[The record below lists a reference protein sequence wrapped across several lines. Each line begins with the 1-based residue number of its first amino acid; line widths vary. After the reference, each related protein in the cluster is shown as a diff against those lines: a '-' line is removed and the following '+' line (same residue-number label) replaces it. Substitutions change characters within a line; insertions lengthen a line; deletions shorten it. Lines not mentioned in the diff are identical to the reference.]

1 MADKPQYPPLP
12 FYMRRYGLVRK
23 ERRMVGNIAGGRS
36 PRYGTE
42 PDAQLGALEAYA
54 AQAHGYLGIG
64 GDQLPRLAG
73 LLRPAV
79 LESWLRSIRSGVD
92 PMDVLGGRGLRGA
105 DLQRYRETHPI
116 AALMPLIDK
125 LLVQDTARTGL
136 IVVVADQFGRVLSV
150 HGNAEQEAAVAEI
163 GLRAG
168 NDLSERRIGTN
179 AVGMVVRTGRAAW
192 VHGPEH
198 FLHRM
203 HLITGA
209 AAPVHD
215 PDGRLVGVLMIAGG
229 VRVAK
234 PEILALVK
242 AAATAAEMDL
252 LLMAMRSG
260 ERTAGESDT
269 ARPHPA
275 GRLGLDVLGL
285 GQPQLSVADDRVP
298 LSQRHAEILLLLAE
312 HPEGLGADHLALLLD
327 DTDLGN
333 GTIRAAMSRLRA
345 VVGATVVGSRPYR
358 LRVPIA
364 TDVEALRAAL
374 DSGDVDSALRLYAGP
389 VLPRSTAP
397 GVIDIRDELRVRLRT
412 AVLSSGDSEV
422 LRRWTAGPE
431 GRDDA
436 AAWAAYRATID
447 RNSPM
452 YAQIEAK
459 IRVLD
464 LRLGADATQ
473 MQRFGA

>member
-1 MADKPQYPPLP
+1 
-12 FYMRRYGLVRK
+12 
-23 ERRMVGNIAGGRS
+23 MVSNLAGGRP
-36 PRYGTE
+36 PRHGVEPGT
-42 PDAQLGALEAYA
+42 QLGALEAYA
-54 AQAHGYLGIG
+54 AQAHGYLSAG
-64 GDQLPRLAG
+64 GEQLSQLAG
-73 LLRPAV
+73 LLRPVV
-79 LESWLRSIRSGVD
+79 LESWLRSVRGGVD
-92 PMDVLGGRGLRGA
+92 PMDPLDGRGLRGA
-105 DLQRYRETHPI
+105 DLQRYRDAHPI

-136 IVVVADQFGRVLSV
+136 IVAVADQFGRVLWV
-150 HGNAEQEAAVAEI
+150 HGNPDQVDAAAEI

-168 NDLSERRIGTN
+168 DDLSERRIGTN
-179 AVGMVVRTGRAAW
+179 AVGLVVRTGRAAW
-192 VHGPEH
+192 IHGPEH

-203 HLITGA
+203 HQITGA

-242 AAATAAEMDL
+242 ATSTAAEMDL
-252 LLMAMRSG
+252 LLTAMRAGQRGTVSS
-260 ERTAGESDT
+260 TGESS
-269 ARPHPA
+269 AA
-275 GRLGLDVLGL
+275 RLGLDVLGL
-285 GQPQLSVADDRVP
+285 GQPLLTVAGDRVP

-327 DTDLGN
+327 DTDLDN

-345 VVGATVVGSRPYR
+345 VVGPNVFGSRPYR
-358 LRVPIA
+358 LRVHVA
-364 TDVEALRAAL
+364 TDIEALRAAL
-374 DSGDVDSALRLYAGP
+374 DSGAVDTALRLYAGP

-397 GVIDIRDELRVRLRT
+397 GIIDIRDELRVRLRA
-412 AVLSSGDSEV
+412 AVLGSGDAAV
-422 LRRWTAGPE
+422 LRRWTACAE

-436 AAWAAYRATID
+436 AAWVAYRATVD
-447 RNSPM
+447 RDSPL

-464 LRLGADATQ
+464 RRLGADATR
-473 MQRFGA
+473 MQRSRS

>member
-1 MADKPQYPPLP
+1 
-12 FYMRRYGLVRK
+12 
-23 ERRMVGNIAGGRS
+23 MVSNLAGGRP
-36 PRYGTE
+36 PRHGVEPGT
-42 PDAQLGALEAYA
+42 QLGALEAYA
-54 AQAHGYLGIG
+54 AQAHGYLSAG
-64 GDQLPRLAG
+64 GEQLSQLAG
-73 LLRPAV
+73 LLRPVV
-79 LESWLRSIRSGVD
+79 LESWLRSVRGGVD
-92 PMDVLGGRGLRGA
+92 PMDPLDARGLRGA
-105 DLQRYRETHPI
+105 DLQRYRDAHPI

-136 IVVVADQFGRVLSV
+136 IVAVADQFGRVLWV
-150 HGNAEQEAAVAEI
+150 HGNPDQVDAAAEI

-168 NDLSERRIGTN
+168 DDLSERRIGTN
-179 AVGMVVRTGRAAW
+179 AVGLVVRTGRAAW
-192 VHGPEH
+192 IHGPEH

-203 HLITGA
+203 HQITGA

-242 AAATAAEMDL
+242 ATSTAAEMDL
-252 LLMAMRSG
+252 LLTVMRAGQRGAVSPTG
-260 ERTAGESDT
+260 EISA
-269 ARPHPA
+269 A
-275 GRLGLDVLGL
+275 RLGLDVLGL
-285 GQPQLSVADDRVP
+285 GQPLLTVAGDRVP

-327 DTDLGN
+327 DTDLDN

-345 VVGATVVGSRPYR
+345 VVGPNVFGSRPYR
-358 LRVPIA
+358 LRVHVA
-364 TDVEALRAAL
+364 TDIEALRAAL
-374 DSGDVDSALRLYAGP
+374 DSGAVDTALRLYAGP

-397 GVIDIRDELRVRLRT
+397 GIIDIRDELRVRLRA
-412 AVLSSGDSEV
+412 AVLGSGDAAV
-422 LRRWTAGPE
+422 LRRWTACAE

-436 AAWAAYRATID
+436 SAWGAYRATVD
-447 RNSPM
+447 RDSPL

-464 LRLGADATQ
+464 RRLGADATR
-473 MQRFGA
+473 MQRSGS

>member
-1 MADKPQYPPLP
+1 
-12 FYMRRYGLVRK
+12 
-23 ERRMVGNIAGGRS
+23 MVSNLAGGRP
-36 PRYGTE
+36 PRHGVEPGT
-42 PDAQLGALEAYA
+42 QLGALEAYA
-54 AQAHGYLGIG
+54 AQAHGYLSAG
-64 GDQLPRLAG
+64 GEQLSQLAG
-73 LLRPAV
+73 LLRPVV
-79 LESWLRSIRSGVD
+79 LESWLRSVRGGVD
-92 PMDVLGGRGLRGA
+92 PMDPLDGRGLRGA
-105 DLQRYRETHPI
+105 DLQRYRDAHPI

-136 IVVVADQFGRVLSV
+136 IVAVADQFGRVLWV
-150 HGNAEQEAAVAEI
+150 HGNPDQVDAAAEI

-168 NDLSERRIGTN
+168 DDLSERRIGTN
-179 AVGMVVRTGRAAW
+179 AVGLVVRTGRAAW
-192 VHGPEH
+192 IHGPEH

-203 HLITGA
+203 HQITGA

-242 AAATAAEMDL
+242 ATSTAAEMDL
-252 LLMAMRSG
+252 LLTAMRAGQRETVSSTG
-260 ERTAGESDT
+260 EISA
-269 ARPHPA
+269 A
-275 GRLGLDVLGL
+275 RLGLDVLGL
-285 GQPQLSVADDRVP
+285 GQPLLTVAGDRVP

-327 DTDLGN
+327 DTDLDN

-345 VVGATVVGSRPYR
+345 VVGPNVFGSRPYR
-358 LRVPIA
+358 LRVHVA
-364 TDVEALRAAL
+364 TDIEALRAAL
-374 DSGDVDSALRLYAGP
+374 DSGAVDTALRLYAGP

-397 GVIDIRDELRVRLRT
+397 GIIDIRDELRVRLRA
-412 AVLSSGDSEV
+412 AVLGSGDAAV
-422 LRRWTAGPE
+422 LRRWTACAE

-436 AAWAAYRATID
+436 AAWVAYRATVD
-447 RNSPM
+447 RDSPL

-464 LRLGADATQ
+464 RRLGADATR
-473 MQRFGA
+473 MQRSRS

>member
-1 MADKPQYPPLP
+1 
-12 FYMRRYGLVRK
+12 
-23 ERRMVGNIAGGRS
+23 MVSNLAGGRP
-36 PRYGTE
+36 PRHGVEPGT
-42 PDAQLGALEAYA
+42 QLGALEAYA
-54 AQAHGYLGIG
+54 AQAHGYLSAG
-64 GDQLPRLAG
+64 GEQLSQLAG
-73 LLRPAV
+73 LLRPVV
-79 LESWLRSIRSGVD
+79 LESWLRSVRGGVD
-92 PMDVLGGRGLRGA
+92 PMDPLDGRGLRGA
-105 DLQRYRETHPI
+105 DLQRYRDAHPI

-136 IVVVADQFGRVLSV
+136 IVAVADQFGRVLWV
-150 HGNAEQEAAVAEI
+150 HGNPDQIDAAAEI

-168 NDLSERRIGTN
+168 DDLSERRIGTN
-179 AVGMVVRTGRAAW
+179 AVGLVVRTGRAAW
-192 VHGPEH
+192 IHGPEH

-203 HLITGA
+203 HQITGA

-242 AAATAAEMDL
+242 ATSTAAEMDL
-252 LLMAMRSG
+252 LLTAMR
-260 ERTAGESDT
+260 AGQRGAVSSTGDIAA
-269 ARPHPA
+269 ARM
-275 GRLGLDVLGL
+275 GLDVLGL
-285 GQPQLSVADDRVP
+285 GQPLLTVAGDRVP

-327 DTDLGN
+327 DTDLDN

-345 VVGATVVGSRPYR
+345 VVGPNVFGSRPYR
-358 LRVPIA
+358 LRVHIA
-364 TDVEALRAAL
+364 TDIEALRAAL
-374 DSGDVDSALRLYAGP
+374 DSGDVDTALRLYAGP

-397 GVIDIRDELRVRLRT
+397 GIIDIRDELRVRLRA
-412 AVLSSGDSEV
+412 AVLGSGDAAV
-422 LRRWTAGPE
+422 LRRWTACAE

-436 AAWAAYRATID
+436 AAWVVYRATVD
-447 RNSPM
+447 RDSPL

-464 LRLGADATQ
+464 RRLGADATR
-473 MQRFGA
+473 MQRSRS

>member
-1 MADKPQYPPLP
+1 M
-12 FYMRRYGLVRK
+12 GS
-23 ERRMVGNIAGGRS
+23 NIAGGR
-36 PRYGTE
+36 PPGQGIE
-42 PDAQLGALEAYA
+42 PGAQLGALEVYA
-54 AQAHGYLGIG
+54 AQAHGYLSAG
-64 GDQLPRLAG
+64 GDRLARLAG

-79 LESWLRSIRSGVD
+79 LESWLRSVRGGVD
-92 PMDVLGGRGLRGA
+92 PMDALDGRGLRGA
-105 DLQRYRETHPI
+105 DLQRYLQAHPI

-125 LLVQDTARTGL
+125 LLVRDTAGTGL

-150 HGNAEQEAAVAEI
+150 HGNAEQVAAAAEI

-168 NDLSERRIGTN
+168 DDLSERRIGTN
-179 AVGMVVRTGRAAW
+179 AVGLVVRTGRAAW
-192 VHGPEH
+192 IHGPEH

-203 HLITGA
+203 HRITGA

-242 AAATAAEMDL
+242 ATATAAEMDL
-252 LLMAMRSG
+252 LL
-260 ERTAGESDT
+260 TAT
-269 ARPHPA
+269 RARVDGRGRRDPAQPHPA

-285 GQPQLSVADDRVP
+285 GQPQLNLADARVP

-327 DTDLGN
+327 DTDLDN
-333 GTIRAAMSRLRA
+333 GTIRAAVSRLRA
-345 VVGATVVGSRPYR
+345 VVGPAVFGSRPYR
-358 LRVPIA
+358 LRVPVE
-364 TDVEALRAAL
+364 TDVAALRAAL

-397 GVIDIRDELRVRLRT
+397 GVIDIRDELRVRLRA
-412 AVLSSGDSEV
+412 AVLGSADAAV
-422 LRRWTAGPE
+422 LRRWTACQE
-431 GRDDA
+431 GREDA
-436 AAWAAYRATID
+436 AAWAAYRATVD
-447 RNSPM
+447 RESPL

-459 IRVLD
+459 LRVLD
-464 LRLGADATQ
+464 RRLGADATR
-473 MQRFGA
+473 MQRFGS

>member
-1 MADKPQYPPLP
+1 
-12 FYMRRYGLVRK
+12 
-23 ERRMVGNIAGGRS
+23 MVSNLAGGGN
-36 PRYGTE
+36 PNHGAE
-42 PDAQLGALEAYA
+42 PGSQLGALETYA
-54 AQAHGYLGIG
+54 AQAHGYLSLG
-64 GDQLPRLAG
+64 GDQLGQLPG
-73 LLRPAV
+73 LLRPMV
-79 LESWLRSIRSGVD
+79 LESWLRSVRGGVD
-92 PMDVLGGRGLRGA
+92 PMDDGDGRGLRGA
-105 DLQRYRETHPI
+105 DLERYRDAHPI
-116 AALMPLIDK
+116 AAVMPLVDK
-125 LLVQDTARTGL
+125 LLLRDATSTGL

-150 HGNAEQEAAVAEI
+150 HGNADRVQPAAEA
-163 GLRAG
+163 GLREG

-179 AVGMVVRTGRAAW
+179 AVGLVVRTGRAAW
-192 VHGPEH
+192 IHGPEH

-203 HLITGA
+203 HQITGA

-229 VRVAK
+229 VRVAR

-252 LLMAMRSG
+252 LLAAVRSG
-260 ERTAGESDT
+260 QDRRSHAD
-269 ARPHPA
+269 APA
-275 GRLGLDVLGL
+275 PERLGLEVLGL
-285 GQPQLSVADDRVP
+285 GQPQLTVAGERVP

-312 HPEGLGADHLALLLD
+312 HSEGLSADHLALLLD
-327 DTDLGN
+327 DADLDN
-333 GTIRAAMSRLRA
+333 ATIRAAMSRLRS
-345 VVGATVVGSRPYR
+345 VVGSNVFGSRPYR

-374 DSGDVDSALRLYAGP
+374 DSGDVDAAVRLYAGP

-412 AVLSSGDSEV
+412 AVLRSGDASV
-422 LRRWTAGPE
+422 LSRWTAGAE

-436 AAWAAYRATID
+436 AAWAAYRATVD
-447 RNSPM
+447 HESPL

-464 LRLGADATQ
+464 RRLGADATQ
-473 MQRFGA
+473 LQRFES

>member
-1 MADKPQYPPLP
+1 
-12 FYMRRYGLVRK
+12 
-23 ERRMVGNIAGGRS
+23 MVSNLAGGRP
-36 PRYGTE
+36 PRHGVEPGT
-42 PDAQLGALEAYA
+42 QLGALEAYA
-54 AQAHGYLGIG
+54 AQAHGYLSAG
-64 GDQLPRLAG
+64 GEQLSQLAG
-73 LLRPAV
+73 LLRPVV
-79 LESWLRSIRSGVD
+79 LESWLRSVRGGVD
-92 PMDVLGGRGLRGA
+92 PMDPLDGRGLRGA
-105 DLQRYRETHPI
+105 DLQRYRDAHPI

-136 IVVVADQFGRVLSV
+136 IVAVADQFGRVLWV
-150 HGNAEQEAAVAEI
+150 HGNSDQIDAAAEI

-168 NDLSERRIGTN
+168 DDLSERRIGTN
-179 AVGMVVRTGRAAW
+179 AVGLVVRTGRAAW
-192 VHGPEH
+192 IHGPEH

-203 HLITGA
+203 HQITGA

-242 AAATAAEMDL
+242 ATSTAAEMDL
-252 LLMAMRSG
+252 LLTAMRAGQRGAVSSTG
-260 ERTAGESDT
+260 EIATA
-269 ARPHPA
+269 
-275 GRLGLDVLGL
+275 RLGLDVLGL
-285 GQPQLSVADDRVP
+285 GQPLLTVAGDRVP

-327 DTDLGN
+327 DTDLDN

-345 VVGATVVGSRPYR
+345 VVGPNVFGSRPYR
-358 LRVPIA
+358 LRVHIA
-364 TDVEALRAAL
+364 TDIEALRAAL
-374 DSGDVDSALRLYAGP
+374 DSGAVDTALRLYAGP

-397 GVIDIRDELRVRLRT
+397 GIIDIRDELRVRLRA
-412 AVLSSGDSEV
+412 AVLGSGEAAV
-422 LRRWTAGPE
+422 LRRWTACAE

-436 AAWAAYRATID
+436 AAWVAYRATVD
-447 RNSPM
+447 RDSPL

-464 LRLGADATQ
+464 RRLGADATR
-473 MQRFGA
+473 MQRSRS